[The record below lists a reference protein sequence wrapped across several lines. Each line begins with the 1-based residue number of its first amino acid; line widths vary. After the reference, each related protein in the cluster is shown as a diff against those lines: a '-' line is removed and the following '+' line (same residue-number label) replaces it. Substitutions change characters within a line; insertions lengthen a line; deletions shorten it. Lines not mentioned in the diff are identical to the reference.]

1 MRAPARQKTFRNMR
15 IAFILLPCA
24 VVACVAS
31 CGDRGNGSVVLATTT
46 SVEDTGLLE
55 QLIPAFQEAHPGI
68 VVQATAVGTGQALEL
83 GRRGDADV
91 LIVHS
96 PVDENRFVA
105 EGHGLDRRPL
115 MYNEFVLLGPPED
128 PADIAGLSDIGEAFQ
143 RVAQEEM
150 NFVSRG
156 DDSGTHR
163 RERSIWSAAGMAP
176 EGPWYIEAGLGMGDA
191 LRVASER
198 RAYILSDIATYL
210 TNRAAIDLE
219 IVSQGDPRLVNQYSV
234 ILVSRARNERGA
246 RAFIDW
252 ITGEQAAGIIEG
264 IATGPFGSPVFHS
277 GTAPVAATTTH

>member
-1 MRAPARQKTFRNMR
+1 MRVAS
-15 IAFILLPCA
+15 ILLACA
-24 VVACVAS
+24 VAFGVTS
-31 CGDRGNGSVVLATTT
+31 CGDRGDGTVVLATTT

-55 QLIPAFQEAHPGI
+55 QLIPAFQEAHPDI
-68 VVQATAVGTGQALEL
+68 AVQATAVGTGQALEL

-96 PVDENRFVA
+96 PVDEKRFIA

-115 MYNEFVLLGPPED
+115 MYNEFVLVGPPED
-128 PADIAGLSDIGEAFQ
+128 PADIAGMSDTGEAFQ
-143 RVAQEEM
+143 RIAQAEM

-163 RERSIWSAAGMAP
+163 RERSVWSIVGVTPA
-176 EGPWYIEAGLGMGDA
+176 GPWYIEAGLGMGDA

-234 ILVSRARNERGA
+234 MLVSRARNESGA

-252 ITGEQAAGIIEG
+252 ITGQQAAAIIEG
-264 IATGPFGSPVFHS
+264 IATDPFGSPVFRS
-277 GTAPVAATTTH
+277 GTAPVGTATTH